1 MVTENQSQNTLR
13 LTDREGGRL
22 TVKLLDGVLPVLGI
36 VDDVVIVL
44 RCSVTPSVGRLVPV
58 RPERSL
64 SFPVIIFLQVSDAAP
79 SEADLG
85 VEHGRGL
92 EEGGGQGG
100 EGQGGLHTQ
109 PRLALRE
116 GQQFTPPGLQGDA
129 AQTFNAEHGS
139 EKIS

>member
-44 RCSVTPSVGRLVPV
+44 RCPVTPSVGRLVPV

-64 SFPVIIFLQVSDAAP
+64 SLPVVIFLQVSDAAP
-79 SEADLG
+79 SKADLR
-85 VEHGRGL
+85 VQHSRSL
-92 EEGGGQGG
+92 EESA
-100 EGQGGLHTQ
+100 GQGGLQ
-109 PRLALRE
+109 AGRSRALTE
-116 GQQFTPPGLQGDA
+116 GQQFAPPRLYGNA
-129 AQTFNAEHGS
+129 AQALEAEHCS
-139 EKIS
+139 EKIM